1 MDDEGTEDEME
12 EEQVEGGGLLMSAGS
27 FHTQTAI
34 DDTQGD
40 IDPEEVLKTYYETYT
55 KEEKTWYR
63 WGHSAQSF
71 TCLGIYLQC
80 TQSLIILPFK
90 MYSSQSITAQ
100 LFFQE
105 KF

>member
-1 MDDEGTEDEME
+1 ME
-12 EEQVEGGGLLMSAGS
+12 EEQVEGDGLLMSAGA

-71 TCLGIYLQC
+71 SCLGIYLQC

-90 MYSSQSITAQ
+90 MYSSYILNTY
-100 LFFQE
+100 FHF
-105 KF
+105 

>member
-1 MDDEGTEDEME
+1 MLDLWKPTEYNWVNVRIWCRDEEGTEDEME
-12 EEQVEGGGLLMSAGS
+12 EEQVEGDGLLMSAGS

-63 WGHSAQSF
+63 WGH
-71 TCLGIYLQC
+71 
-80 TQSLIILPFK
+80 
-90 MYSSQSITAQ
+90 
-100 LFFQE
+100 
-105 KF
+105 